1 MENRV
6 RDISIPQLY
15 AQNIRKYR
23 CRGRNT
29 KLHRWRGEDNYFPG
43 EWQLLTSRFDR
54 LDRYGH
60 TIVTVLYLLSP
71 LQPLRNTRIGGLGES
86 KFCCLPDALLPPSSP
101 NVLPPLSAL
110 HF

>member
-60 TIVTVLYLLSP
+60 AIVTVLYLLSP

-86 KFCCLPDALLPPSSP
+86 KFFCLPDPLLRPGFRHFSP
-101 NVLPPLSAL
+101 QLSHL
-110 HF
+110 DF